1 MKREINRYILHWR
14 WIAIDNYEIAHN
26 MNDDDVIM
34 LMVMIMLMLM
44 MMTLFAMAK
53 PKTMLTYSRLVTL
66 SIRYNR
72 YKLNRFLF
80 LS

>member
-1 MKREINRYILHWR
+1 M
-14 WIAIDNYEIAHN
+14 AIDNYEIAHN

-34 LMVMIMLMLM
+34 LMVMIM